1 MLTTHATGSATAS
14 LIASCSF
21 VFRAVDF
28 IIDDFFEKKRVRNSG
43 KKNLGQ
49 FLTECSP

>member
-28 IIDDFFEKKRVRNSG
+28 IIDDFFEKKKS
-43 KKNLGQ
+43 KK
-49 FLTECSP
+49 FRKEKSRSIFD